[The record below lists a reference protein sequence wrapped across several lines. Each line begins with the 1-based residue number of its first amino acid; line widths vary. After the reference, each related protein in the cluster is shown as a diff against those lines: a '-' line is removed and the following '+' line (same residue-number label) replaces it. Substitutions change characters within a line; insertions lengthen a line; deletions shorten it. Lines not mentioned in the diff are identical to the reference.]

1 MNMLLKTVEI
11 KSELYKYLVNRNTLI
26 TALNEY
32 LTDSA
37 IGSIE
42 KVELHEELEK
52 LGLLDLI

>member
-1 MNMLLKTVEI
+1 MLLKTVEI

-32 LTDSA
+32 LTDST